1 MRLGVF
7 YDLPYRSEGGI
18 VSADLPIVRF
28 LTSLP
33 PRVEEVVLFGRLN
46 PAPGVGTYVLPTG
59 HVRLVPLPFYPS
71 IFDIRR
77 LVAAFPGSCRT
88 FSAELEHVDAVWL
101 FGPNPMAILFALIAL
116 ARHKQVFLGVRQDY
130 PEYIGA
136 RLPSPKWRWALP
148 IANLMEHL
156 FRLISR
162 RAPTTVEGEQI
173 ARNYR
178 VGRAPVLS
186 TGLSLIGEDDL
197 VPLERAL
204 ARSWDGPI
212 KLVTVGRIDPEKNP
226 LLLLDIAEG
235 LRAHD
240 PRWSLA
246 VVGGGPLMGEMER
259 AIAARDLGD
268 AVELLGYVAN
278 GQPLWDVYRSSHA
291 FLHVSLTEGHPQVFF
306 EAEAAGLPI
315 VATDVGGV
323 SIALDH
329 GTRGLLVPPRDAPAA
344 IGALERLAA
353 DAGLREQLIRA
364 GLEHMQGQTMEAH
377 LDKVAAFFTAA
388 MPLSSK
394 ER

>member
-1 MRLGVF
+1 VKLGVF
-7 YDLPYRSEGGI
+7 YDLPYRSEGGRF
-18 VSADLPIVRF
+18 STDLPIVRF

-46 PAPGVGTYVLPTG
+46 PAPGTGLYPLPTE
-59 HVRLVPLPFYPS
+59 HVRLVALPYYPS

-77 LVAAFPGSCRT
+77 LVSALPGSCRR
-88 FSAELEHVDAVWL
+88 FWAELDHVDAVWL
-101 FGPNPMAILFALIAL
+101 FGPNPLAILFALIAL
-116 ARHKQVFLGVRQDY
+116 ARRKQVFLGVRQDY

-136 RLPSPKWRWALP
+136 RLPGPRWRWALP
-148 IANLMEHL
+148 LANLMEHV

-178 VGRAPVLS
+178 GGRAPVLS
-186 TGLSLIGEDDL
+186 TGLSLIGRDEL
-197 VPLERAL
+197 VPLDAAL
-204 ARSWDGPI
+204 ARSWEGEI
-212 KLVTVGRIDPEKNP
+212 RLVTVGRIDPEKNP

-235 LRAHD
+235 LRSHD
-240 PRWSLA
+240 PRWKLA
-246 VVGGGPLMGEMER
+246 VVGDGPLRPEMER
-259 AIAARDLGD
+259 AIATRGLGE
-268 AVELLGYVAN
+268 AVDLLGYVAN
-278 GQPLWDVYRSSHA
+278 GQPLWDVYRASHA

-344 IGALERLAA
+344 IGALERLAS
-353 DAGLREQLIRA
+353 DPGLREQLIRA
-364 GLEHMQGQTMEAH
+364 GLDHMESETLEAH
-377 LDKVAAFFTAA
+377 LDKVAAFFAA
-388 MPLSSK
+388 SK

>member
-7 YDLPYRSEGGI
+7 YDLPYRSDGGKLT
-18 VSADLPIVRF
+18 ADLPIVRF

-33 PRVEEVVLFGRLN
+33 PRVEEIVLFGRLN
-46 PAPGVGTYVLPTG
+46 PEPGTGAYLLPTKD
-59 HVRLVPLPFYPS
+59 VRLVPLPYYPS

-77 LVAAFPGSCRT
+77 LVAALPGSCRT
-88 FSAELEHVDAVWL
+88 FSKELDRVDAVWL
-101 FGPNPMAILFALIAL
+101 FGPNPLAILFGLIAL
-116 ARHKQVFLGVRQDY
+116 VRRKPVFLGVRQDY

-136 RLPSPKWRWALP
+136 RLPSPRWRWALP
-148 IANLMEHL
+148 IANLMEHV

-186 TGLSLIGEDDL
+186 TGLSLISASEL
-197 VPLERAL
+197 VPLDAAL
-204 ARSWDGPI
+204 ARSWDGEI
-212 KLVTVGRIDPEKNP
+212 RLVTVGRVDPEKNP
-226 LLLLDIAEG
+226 LLLIDIAEG
-235 LRAHD
+235 LRSHD
-240 PRWSLA
+240 PRWKLA
-246 VVGGGPLMGEMER
+246 VVGGGPLLGEMER
-259 AIAARDLGD
+259 AITARSLGG
-268 AVELLGYVAN
+268 AVDLLGYVPN
-278 GQPLWDVYRSSHA
+278 GQALWDVYRSSHA

-329 GTRGLLVPPRDAPAA
+329 GARGLLVPPRDAPAA

-353 DAGLREQLIRA
+353 DADLREQLIRA

-377 LDKVAAFFTAA
+377 LDKVAAFFAAA
-388 MPLSSK
+388 MPTS
-394 ER
+394 RGPM